1 MTAHTDAGTA
11 TPSSTID
18 AGEAI
23 EDGCDEVSCVTTHYD
38 KACCARWKPAD
49 DNYRPHVG
57 LADTLDKVMVREAMD
72 NVKPRVIACGER
84 NPAKGIV
91 KLSVAVGGNGSVKS
105 VSVVDSPLPAL
116 GDCVA
121 AAVKEA
127 TFAKTAKGGSFN
139 YPFAF

>member
-1 MTAHTDAGTA
+1 M
-11 TPSSTID
+11 ID
-18 AGEAI
+18 GNAKR
-23 EDGCDEVSCVTTHYD
+23 CVTSHYD
-38 KACCARWKPAD
+38 KACCAKWKPSD
-49 DNYRPHVG
+49 ETFHPHAG
-57 LADTLDKVMVREAMD
+57 IADTLDKVMVREAMD
-72 NVKPRVIACGER
+72 NVKPRVIACGEK

-91 KLSVAVGGNGSVKS
+91 KLSVTVGGDGSVKG

-127 TFAKTAKGGSFN
+127 TFAKTAKGGAFN